1 MNRCQLNEHNI
12 SREGDIVQFYEVI
25 ENRNSAN
32 KFKSDPV
39 DQESLSRII
48 DTAMKS
54 PSWKNNTS
62 YRVIIVDDMNIKEKI
77 SETILNDTDE
87 MAHALKEAP
96 LIAVLVGDPEESEI
110 IEGKEYYLVDGA
122 IAMQQLIL
130 AATNEGY
137 GTCWLGCMDE
147 DKIKKTLK
155 IPQNF
160 KVIGMTP
167 IGKAEKYKSPNPKKD
182 VRKYAFL
189 NSFGEAITIK

>member
-1 MNRCQLNEHNI
+1 M
-12 SREGDIVQFYEVI
+12 QFYEVI

-39 DQESLSRII
+39 NQDSLSRII
-48 DTAMKS
+48 DASMKS

-62 YRVIIVDDMNIKEKI
+62 YRVIIVDDVELKKEI

-87 MAHALKEAP
+87 MSQALKEAP
-96 LIAVLVGDPEESEI
+96 LLAVVVGDPEESGI

-137 GTCWLGCMDE
+137 GTCWLGCMNE
-147 DKIKKTLK
+147 DKIKKVLK
-155 IPQNF
+155 IPQNY
-160 KVIGMTP
+160 KVIAMTP

-182 VRKYAFL
+182 VRDYVFS